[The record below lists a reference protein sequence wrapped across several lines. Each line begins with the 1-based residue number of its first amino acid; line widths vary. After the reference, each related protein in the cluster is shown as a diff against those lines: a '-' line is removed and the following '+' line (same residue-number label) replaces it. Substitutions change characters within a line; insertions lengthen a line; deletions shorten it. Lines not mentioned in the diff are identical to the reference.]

1 MKRYKGIKIRTRL
14 LVGFSVSALIA
25 GIIGYIGF
33 SSLVRVTESQNQIAN
48 VRLPGIQYLSQIESN
63 LERVQKAYFK
73 LLSLNLSPEERED
86 IYTEINAYRANYA
99 KANEA
104 YKQLPKN
111 EQEEKHY
118 QLVIETIQTWRD
130 YNVSEVD
137 KINKEIMTFTGETIN
152 NPEYQKLYEE
162 LNTSIIK
169 KGGMYHKQV
178 MDEIKNLVD
187 INLQISGAENIKAA
201 QYAKSAEILVVIFI
215 VIGIIVSITI
225 GIYIAVNIQNIIASI
240 IEETKRLVQ
249 AALDGRLETRGDPEK
264 INFEFREII
273 VGINNTLDAVIT
285 PLNLAA
291 DYISRISK
299 GDMPEKITAQ
309 YKGDFN
315 TLKNNLNILIT
326 STNDIIEKAKL
337 VAEGDLRVTLKKRS
351 ENDELMIAL
360 INMVEKINEI
370 VSNIYDGADNITNA
384 SAQLSSASEEM
395 SQGSTEQATSA
406 EEVTSAIEEMNANIA
421 QNSDNAQQTERI
433 AVKASKDIIEANH
446 AVEVTLK
453 AMLEIADKISV
464 INEIAEKTDILA
476 INAAI
481 EAARAGEHGKGFAVV
496 AAEVRKLAEN
506 SQLAAKEIGEVSKRS
521 VEISKNSGVLLS
533 SVVPDIQKT
542 TQLVQEIAAASA
554 EQSSGAHQ
562 ILSAINQLNTVV
574 QQNAASAEELS
585 SNSEEMTAQAETLK
599 ELVGYFTLRDNSI
612 QKREKNHKQKHAM
625 FTPSSVKP
633 SVVTKPQVKIN
644 LNMDEIDNDY
654 AKF

>member
-63 LERVQKAYFK
+63 IERVQKGYFK
-73 LLSLNLSPEERED
+73 LLSLNISPDERES
-86 IYTEINAYRANYA
+86 IITEINSYRANYA

-104 YKQLPKN
+104 YNKLPKN
-111 EQEEKHY
+111 QEEEAHY
-118 QLVIETIQTWRD
+118 QLVMENIQTWRD

-137 KINKEIMTFTGETIN
+137 KLNKEIMTFSGETMN
-152 NPEYQKLYEE
+152 NTEYQKLYEE
-162 LNTSIIK
+162 LNTSIIQ
-169 KGGMYHKQV
+169 KGGAYHKKV
-178 MDEIKNLVD
+178 MEEIKNLID
-187 INLQISGAENIKAA
+187 INLQISEDENIKAA
-201 QYAKSAEILVVIFI
+201 QYAKSAEILVIIFI

-225 GIYIAVNIQNIIASI
+225 GVYIAVNIQNIIASI

-249 AALDGRLETRGDPEK
+249 AALDGKLETRGDPEK

-299 GDMPEKITAQ
+299 GDMPEKITAL

-351 ENDELMIAL
+351 ENDELMVAL

-421 QNSDNAQQTERI
+421 QNSENAQQTERI

-481 EAARAGEHGKGFAVV
+481 EAARAGEAGRGFAVV
-496 AAEVRKLAEN
+496 ASEVKSLALESRKSAEN
-506 SQLAAKEIGEVSKRS
+506 ISEMIEGLTKKTEQASETMDKSVMVVREGGKALNETLEVFNKIIDSVNTVSLQMDNVAKSAEQQAAAVEEITASINEVNTL
-521 VEISKNSGVLLS
+521 VSGTAKDAVAA
-533 SVVPDIQKT
+533 
-542 TQLVQEIAAASA
+542 AAAS
-554 EQSSGAHQ
+554 EE
-562 ILSAINQLNTVV
+562 
-574 QQNAASAEELS
+574 ASAAIDQI
-585 SNSEEMTAQAETLK
+585 SEQIIHVHEVAE
-599 ELVGYFTLRDNSI
+599 
-612 QKREKNHKQKHAM
+612 
-625 FTPSSVKP
+625 
-633 SVVTKPQVKIN
+633 N
-644 LNMDEIDNDY
+644 LNKETN
-654 AKF
+654 KFVV